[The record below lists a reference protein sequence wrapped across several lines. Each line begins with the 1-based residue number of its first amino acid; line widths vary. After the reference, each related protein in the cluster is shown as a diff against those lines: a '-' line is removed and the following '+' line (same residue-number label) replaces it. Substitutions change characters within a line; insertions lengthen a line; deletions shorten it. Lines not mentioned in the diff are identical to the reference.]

1 MTISS
6 EEANLFLGIEVP
18 TEAVGKHPSFPGSR
32 SSQFA
37 NEDFAQDPFQVRRAS
52 EQEVRRP
59 QDSTM
64 YPLGMT
70 LDVVGTQLSLDQS
83 EVSLILSRLPHPSAY
98 LKPYRST
105 QTARDFIRKQKRPI
119 ALDASLDQV
128 SSRIAEFMNRK
139 AMKSEV
145 IVDLE
150 IDPEYDDWVEPRI
163 KVLVEPSKLGE
174 AYTLFEDLLGF
185 ALRDIRKR
193 ESKRF
198 MITLDSM

>member
-1 MTISS
+1 
-6 EEANLFLGIEVP
+6 
-18 TEAVGKHPSFPGSR
+18 
-32 SSQFA
+32 
-37 NEDFAQDPFQVRRAS
+37 
-52 EQEVRRP
+52 
-59 QDSTM
+59 M